1 MVRDDDRERDD
12 DPESGQV
19 GRRGAALLHDKPVYD
34 RRQYAANGR
43 LNRQE
48 LFSNDQGLIYN
59 GTGRVKVRGDASLI
73 KKEEMREVRVRAVD
87 PVAGS
92 ERGGGFR
99 HSVDEIQLEIPQQPV
114 SDLRRVPRS
123 PLPSGPRS
131 TDWGRG
137 SHSSPHL
144 ASAGPRR

>member
-92 ERGGGFR
+92 ERGGGFVTPSMKYSSKYR
-99 HSVDEIQLEIPQQPV
+99 NSPCPISGVFLAHPSHLGPEVQAGAEDPI
-114 SDLRRVPRS
+114 VP
-123 PLPSGPRS
+123 P
-131 TDWGRG
+131 T
-137 SHSSPHL
+137 
-144 ASAGPRR
+144 